1 MPSQSTLL
9 GAAGEH
15 YVLCQLLR
23 RGYIA
28 ALAPLGVPNADIL
41 ITDIEGH
48 RLSAIQVKTRRNIG
62 SDKGWHMKP
71 KHEQLVSDFLFYCF
85 VDFGDGV
92 EDHPRT
98 LVVPSSTVAA
108 AIRESHQHWL
118 KTPGM
123 KGQAHKDS
131 KVRRFLPDYTR
142 VFGEGH
148 ATYGPNWAEK
158 YRDAWHLLGP
168 PQKSPDETEES
179 QNESDRSLKD

>member
-48 RLSAIQVKTRRNIG
+48 RLTAIQVKTRRNIG

-71 KHEQLVSDFLFYCF
+71 KHEELVSEFLFYCF
-85 VDFGDGV
+85 VDFGDGF
-92 EDHPRT
+92 EDLPRT
-98 LVVPSSTVAA
+98 LVVPSGIVAA
-108 AIRESHQHWL
+108 AIRDSHQNWL
-118 KTPGM
+118 KIPGK

-131 KVRRFLPDYTR
+131 KVRRFVPDYTK

-148 ATYGPNWAEK
+148 VLYGHNWEK
-158 YRDAWHLLGP
+158 YREAWHLLGP
-168 PQKSPDETEES
+168 PEKSPDEVRES
-179 QNESDRSLKD
+179 QIESGEGLQD